1 MAPPRNTPK
10 PTAVERAATRW
21 RAPPDP
27 ALERLRA
34 AQRAEVEAGH
44 HFDGKLTR
52 GWFSRKLHSW
62 TQRFDELGAW
72 AKALATFGV
81 AMAALA
87 GGAARVW
94 HFIADRRIP
103 PAELP
108 AGNDMPTTAIDRVP
122 EPTAIVKK
130 PKPPKG

>member
-34 AQRAEVEAGH
+34 AQRAEVEAG
-44 HFDGKLTR
+44 
-52 GWFSRKLHSW
+52 
-62 TQRFDELGAW
+62 QRFDELGAW

-108 AGNDMPTTAIDRVP
+108 STGQPTLGTDFV
-122 EPTAIVKK
+122 TK
-130 PKPPKG
+130 PKPPGE